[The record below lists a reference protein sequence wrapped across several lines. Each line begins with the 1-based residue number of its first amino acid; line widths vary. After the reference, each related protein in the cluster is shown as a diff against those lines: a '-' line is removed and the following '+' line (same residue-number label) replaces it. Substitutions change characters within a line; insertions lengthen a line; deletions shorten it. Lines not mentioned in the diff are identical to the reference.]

1 MPGASVCVLR
11 NMERD
16 PPVKR
21 AGGPRRFDTHRGH
34 HRPWF
39 LGLGARSVLSP
50 FVLGALWTMD
60 QDPGRTRTQARRTR
74 TRSYTELQIALV
86 VQVWLQWHLAN
97 CFVDRAIL

>member
-1 MPGASVCVLR
+1 VGPGASIPTGVAIVLGSWALV
-11 NMERD
+11 
-16 PPVKR
+16 P
-21 AGGPRRFDTHRGH
+21 
-34 HRPWF
+34 
-39 LGLGARSVLSP
+39 SVLSP
-50 FVLGALWTMD
+50 FVLGTLWTMD